1 MDIAKEFPDCKIW
14 ANSRGWSVVCHRP
27 DGSIEMT
34 AVWGGEHR
42 AEICREFARRQPIPW
57 PWGMGS
63 THDVVEICKAARRL
77 ADEHLTP
84 APPATSGNPK

>member
-1 MDIAKEFPDCKIW
+1 MDLAEEFPDCQVY

-77 ADEHLTP
+77 ANEYLTP
-84 APPATSGNPK
+84 ANR